1 MAIRGGRGGSPAA
14 FGVGGSEGA
23 GAAPK
28 VLKDPLYLPG
38 DSTPRHP
45 DGPLYGQALPQDT
58 THEHWEGIKG
68 GNYVPGQVR
77 ASREI
82 GESTPGAPR
91 RISKT
96 RGVMAP
102 VKEKPLHDGGQVAS
116 ALVNHIGTV
125 ANWMGGQSI
134 NATEHP
140 EAAEKFAQAND
151 ILTNGGS
158 KGHLL
163 HDAHQAVALRASQ
176 ASYQGNKIAHQ
187 TARQLL
193 KVHQLITS
201 DVVRK
206 ATGSAP
212 EPIQK
217 GRSKKSGEAYLDI
230 PTLARSAGK
239 LPMEAAKTTPS
250 KVLNMGRGRKVDLT
264 NTDVLNKVTD
274 FAEKID
280 QGKVDQA
287 NAETFDSAILG
298 KLKPKRK
305 PKTAKPLS
313 TDTSAEADA
322 ARSRRESEQ
331 QEIDASSG
339 DGREGI
345 NRTMAGIG
353 AGAVPSGNSL
363 AIKGRPGVGRL
374 KKTIKADKPVG
385 RGRTVKAA
393 DKVTAATVA
402 AGKKAVADVAAKDN
416 ATIETV
422 SGVSRVNQ
430 RTIAGGGRPDKENAE
445 GTAARNK
452 ARTDELK
459 QQSDKFDAANGVTK
473 PERAPRKKRTG
484 RLAKLRNLGK

>member
-1 MAIRGGRGGSPAA
+1 MAERGGRGGSPDA
-14 FGVGGSEGA
+14 FGIGGSEGA
-23 GAAPK
+23 DASK

-38 DSTPRHP
+38 ESIPRHSE
-45 DGPLYGQALPQDT
+45 GPLYGSPLPEDT
-58 THEHWEGIKG
+58 SHEQWKGYKG
-68 GNYVPGQVR
+68 GNYVPAQVR
-77 ASREI
+77 SSREAT
-82 GESTPGAPR
+82 EETPGSIR

-96 RGVMAP
+96 RGVMTP

-125 ANWMGGQSI
+125 ANWMQAHPVDA
-134 NATEHP
+134 NEHP
-140 EAAEKFAQAND
+140 EAAEKVAQAND

-163 HDAHQAVALRASQ
+163 HDAHQAIALRANQ

-206 ATGSAP
+206 ATGSTP

-217 GRSKKSGEAYLDI
+217 GMSKKGGEAYLDI

-250 KVLNMGRGRKVDLT
+250 KVLSMGRGRKVDLT
-264 NTDVLNKVTD
+264 KTDVLNKVTD
-274 FAEKID
+274 YAEKID
-280 QGKVDQA
+280 AGKVDQA
-287 NAETFDSAILG
+287 NAETFDTAILG
-298 KLKPKRK
+298 RLKPQPK

-322 ARSRRESEQ
+322 ARAQRESEQ
-331 QEIDASSG
+331 QEIDERAG
-339 DGREGI
+339 GGREGI
-345 NRTMAGIG
+345 NRTMASIG

-393 DKVTAATVA
+393 DKVTAETVA

-430 RTIAGGGRPDKENAE
+430 RTVAGGGRPDKENAE

-452 ARTDELK
+452 ARADELK
-459 QQSDKFDAANGVTK
+459 QQSDKWDAANGVTK

-484 RLAKLRNLGK
+484 RLAKLRSLGK